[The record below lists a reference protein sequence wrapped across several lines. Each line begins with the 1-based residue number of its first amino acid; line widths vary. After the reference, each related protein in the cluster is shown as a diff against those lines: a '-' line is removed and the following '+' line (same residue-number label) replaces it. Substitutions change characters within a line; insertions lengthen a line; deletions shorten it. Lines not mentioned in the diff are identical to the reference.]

1 MVLQEVEQ
9 KDYYNRILITG
20 VAGFIGYHL
29 ARKIKGEIIGIDN
42 LNDYYSVSIKK
53 NRIKELQ
60 MLKNF
65 NFFKVDISD
74 KETLNAIFSV
84 YRPELVIHLAGQA
97 GVRYSNENPT
107 AYIKTNLEGFF
118 NVIECCK
125 KYNVSHLVYA
135 SSSSVYGN
143 AERPCKETDTLSP
156 QSLYAVTKSFNEQ
169 LANTYDMNTT
179 GLRFF
184 TVYGKD
190 GRPDMF
196 ISKAIRASQN
206 NEVLYINGDG
216 EQRRDFT
223 YVEDIV
229 DGIIKATKPSEE
241 KHIKYNLGA
250 EHPHSL
256 NEVVEILE
264 KLTGKKIN
272 VIYKNKNKLDADTT
286 WSDCA
291 KAKKELNWSPKV
303 DLKSGLKICI
313 S

>member
-1 MVLQEVEQ
+1 MQEVEQ

-29 ARKIKGEIIGIDN
+29 ARTIKGDIIGIDN

-53 NRIKELQ
+53 QHLKELQ

-84 YRPELVIHLAGQA
+84 YRPELVINLAGQA

-107 AYIKTNLEGFF
+107 AYIQTNLEGFF
-118 NVIECCK
+118 NIIECCK
-125 KYNVSHLVYA
+125 KYNVKHLVYA

-143 AERPCKETDTLSP
+143 AERPCKETDTLNP
-156 QSLYAVTKSFNEQ
+156 QSLYAVTKAFNEQ
-169 LANTYDMNTT
+169 LAATYNLNTT

-184 TVYGKD
+184 TVYGES

-196 ISKAIRASQN
+196 ISK
-206 NEVLYINGDG
+206 LINADQITLFGNG
-216 EQRRDFT
+216 ELKRDFT
-223 YVEDIV
+223 YIDDII

-241 KHIKYNLGA
+241 KHRIYNLGSSN
-250 EHPHSL
+250 PVTI
-256 NEVVEILE
+256 NEVVDIVEE
-264 KLTGKKIN
+264 LTGKKIKR
-272 VIYKNKNKLDADTT
+272 IYKAKPQEDVNCTFADC
-286 WSDCA
+286 S
-291 KAKKELNWSPKV
+291 KAKKELNWTPKINIRQ
-303 DLKSGLKICI
+303 GLKRII
-313 S
+313 YGKF

>member
-29 ARKIKGEIIGIDN
+29 ARKIKGDIIGIDN

-74 KETLNAIFSV
+74 KETLNAIFKI

-125 KYNVSHLVYA
+125 KYNAKHLVYA

-143 AERPCKETDTLSP
+143 AEKPCKETDTLSP
-156 QSLYAVTKSFNEQ
+156 QSLYAVTKAFNEQ
-169 LANTYDMNTT
+169 LANTYDINTT

-184 TVYGKD
+184 TVYGES

-196 ISKAIRASQN
+196 ISKLINADQIT
-206 NEVLYINGDG
+206 LYGNG
-216 EQRRDFT
+216 ELKRDFT
-223 YVEDIV
+223 YIDDIIN
-229 DGIIKATKPSEE
+229 GIIKATRPSEE
-241 KHIKYNLGA
+241 KHRIYNLGSSN
-250 EHPHSL
+250 PVTI
-256 NEVVEILE
+256 NEVVDIVEE
-264 KLTGKKIN
+264 LTGKR
-272 VIYKNKNKLDADTT
+272 
-286 WSDCA
+286 
-291 KAKKELNWSPKV
+291 
-303 DLKSGLKICI
+303 
-313 S
+313 

>member
-1 MVLQEVEQ
+1 MTT
-9 KDYYNRILITG
+9 LITG

-29 ARKIKGEIIGIDN
+29 AKEIKGEIIGIDN
-42 LNDYYSVSIKK
+42 LNDYYSVSLKK
-53 NRIKELQ
+53 QRLKELQ

-65 NFFKVDISD
+65 KFFKVDISD
-74 KETLNAIFSV
+74 KQSLEALYNE
-84 YRPELVIHLAGQA
+84 YRPELVINLAGQA
-97 GVRYSNENPT
+97 GVRYSSENPN
-107 AYIKTNLEGFF
+107 AYIKTNIIGFF

-125 KYNVSHLVYA
+125 KYNVRHLVYA

-143 AERPCKETDTLSP
+143 AERPCKETDTLNP

-169 LANTYDMNTT
+169 LASLYGFNTT

-184 TVYGKD
+184 SVYGGEGG

-196 ISKAIRASQN
+196 ISKAIRASEN

-229 DGIIKATKPSEE
+229 DGIIKSSVLSEK
-241 KHIKYNLGA
+241 KHKVFNLGA

-264 KLTGKKIN
+264 ELTGKKIN
-272 VIYKNKNKLDADTT
+272 VIYKNKNKLDVSTT

-291 KAKKELNWSPKV
+291 KAKKELNWMPTINIRQ
-303 DLKSGLKICI
+303 GLKRII
-313 S
+313 YGRNDKGN

>member
-1 MVLQEVEQ
+1 MQEVEQ

-29 ARKIKGEIIGIDN
+29 AKAIKGEIIGIDN

-53 NRIKELQ
+53 NRIKELK

-65 NFFKVDISD
+65 NFFKVDITD
-74 KETLNAIFSV
+74 KETLNAIFKI
-84 YRPELVIHLAGQA
+84 YRPELVINLAGQA
-97 GVRYSNENPT
+97 GVRYSSENPT

-125 KYNVSHLVYA
+125 KYHAKHLVYA

-169 LANTYDMNTT
+169 LANTYNLNTT

-196 ISKAIRASQN
+196 ISKLINADQIT
-206 NEVLYINGDG
+206 LYGNG
-216 EQRRDFT
+216 ELKRDFT
-223 YVEDIV
+223 YIDDIIN
-229 DGIIKATKPSEE
+229 GIIKALKPTKE
-241 KHIKYNLGA
+241 KHRIYNLGSSN
-250 EHPHSL
+250 PVTI
-256 NEVVEILE
+256 NEVVDIVEE
-264 KLTGKKIN
+264 LTGKRIKR
-272 VIYKNKNKLDADTT
+272 IYKEKPQEDVQMTFADI
-286 WSDCA
+286 S
-291 KAKKELNWSPKV
+291 KAKKELNWTPTINIRQ
-303 DLKSGLKICI
+303 GLKKII
-313 S
+313 YGKL

>member
-1 MVLQEVEQ
+1 MT
-9 KDYYNRILITG
+9 ILITG

-29 ARKIKGEIIGIDN
+29 AKKIKGEIVGIDN

-65 NFFKVDISD
+65 NFFKVDIAD
-74 KETLNAIFSV
+74 KETLNAIFKI
-84 YRPELVIHLAGQA
+84 YRPELVINLAGQA

-143 AERPCKETDTLSP
+143 AEKPCKETDTLSP

-169 LANTYDMNTT
+169 LAATYDINTT

-184 TVYGKD
+184 TVYGKS

-196 ISKAIRASQN
+196 ISKAINADQIT
-206 NEVLYINGDG
+206 LYGNG
-216 EQRRDFT
+216 ELKRDFT
-223 YVEDIV
+223 YIDDII
-229 DGIIKATKPSEE
+229 DGIIKATKPTKE
-241 KHIKYNLGA
+241 KHRIYNLGNSN
-250 EHPHSL
+250 PVTI
-256 NEVVEILE
+256 NEVVDIVEE
-264 KLTGKKIN
+264 LTGKRIKR
-272 VIYKNKNKLDADTT
+272 IYKEKPQEDVQMTFADI
-286 WSDCA
+286 S
-291 KAKKELNWSPKV
+291 KAKKELNWTPKINIRQ
-303 DLKSGLKICI
+303 GLKKII
-313 S
+313 YGKF

>member
-1 MVLQEVEQ
+1 VEQ

-29 ARKIKGEIIGIDN
+29 AKKIKGEIIGIDN
-42 LNDYYSVSIKK
+42 LNDYYSVSLKK
-53 NRIKELQ
+53 QRLKELQ

-74 KETLNAIFSV
+74 KETLNAIFKI
-84 YRPELVIHLAGQA
+84 YRPELVINLAGQA

-107 AYIKTNLEGFF
+107 PYIKTNLEGFF

-135 SSSSVYGN
+135 SSSSIYGN
-143 AERPCKETDTLSP
+143 AEKPCKETDTLSP

-169 LANTYDMNTT
+169 LAATYNLNTT

-196 ISKAIRASQN
+196 ISKLINADQIT
-206 NEVLYINGDG
+206 LYGNG
-216 EQRRDFT
+216 ELKRDFT
-223 YVEDIV
+223 YIDDIIN
-229 DGIIKATKPSEE
+229 GIIKATKPSEE
-241 KHIKYNLGA
+241 KHRIYNLGSSN
-250 EHPHSL
+250 PVTI
-256 NEVVEILE
+256 NEVVDIVEE
-264 KLTGKKIN
+264 LTGKRIKR
-272 VIYKNKNKLDADTT
+272 IYKEKPQEDVQMTFADI
-286 WSDCA
+286 S
-291 KAKKELNWSPKV
+291 KAKKELNWTPTINIRQ
-303 DLKSGLKICI
+303 GLKKII
-313 S
+313 YGKL

>member
-1 MVLQEVEQ
+1 MT
-9 KDYYNRILITG
+9 ILITG

-29 ARKIKGEIIGIDN
+29 AKKIKGEIVGIDN

-74 KETLNAIFSV
+74 EETLNAIFKV
-84 YRPELVIHLAGQA
+84 YRPELVINLAGQA

-107 AYIKTNLEGFF
+107 PYIKTNLEGFF
-118 NVIECCK
+118 NIIECCK

-143 AERPCKETDTLSP
+143 AEKPCKETDILSP

-169 LANTYDMNTT
+169 LAATYDINTT

-196 ISKAIRASQN
+196 ISKAIRASEN

-229 DGIIKATKPSEE
+229 DGIIKSSVLSEE
-241 KHIKYNLGA
+241 KHRVFNLGA

-256 NEVVEILE
+256 NEVIEILE
-264 KLTGKKIN
+264 ELTGKKIN
-272 VIYKNKNKLDADTT
+272 VIYKNKNKLDVSTT
-286 WSDCA
+286 WSDCT
-291 KAKKELNWSPKV
+291 KAKKELGWTAKINIRQ
-303 DLKSGLKICI
+303 GLKKII
-313 S
+313 YGRNDKGH

>member
-1 MVLQEVEQ
+1 VEQ

-29 ARKIKGEIIGIDN
+29 AKKIKGEIIGIDN
-42 LNDYYSVSIKK
+42 LNDYYSVSLKK
-53 NRIKELQ
+53 QRLKDLQ

-74 KETLNAIFSV
+74 KETLNAIFKI
-84 YRPELVIHLAGQA
+84 YRPELVINLAGQA

-156 QSLYAVTKSFNEQ
+156 QSLYAVTKAFNEQ
-169 LANTYDMNTT
+169 LANTYNLNTT

-184 TVYGKD
+184 TVYCES

-196 ISKAIRASQN
+196 ISK
-206 NEVLYINGDG
+206 LINADQITLFGNG
-216 EQRRDFT
+216 ELKRDFT
-223 YVEDIV
+223 YIDDII
-229 DGIIKATKPSEE
+229 DGIIKATKPTKE
-241 KHIKYNLGA
+241 KHRIYNLG
-250 EHPHSL
+250 SSNQVTI
-256 NEVVEILE
+256 NEVVDIVEE
-264 KLTGKKIN
+264 LTGKKIKR
-272 VIYKNKNKLDADTT
+272 IYKEKPQEDVQMTFADI
-286 WSDCA
+286 S
-291 KAKKELNWSPKV
+291 KAKKELNWTPKITI
-303 DLKSGLKICI
+303 KEGLKRII
-313 S
+313 YGKL

>member
-29 ARKIKGEIIGIDN
+29 AKKIKGDIIGIDN

-74 KETLNAIFSV
+74 KETLNAIFKI
-84 YRPELVIHLAGQA
+84 YRPELVINLAGQA

-107 AYIKTNLEGFF
+107 AFIKTNLEGFY

-143 AERPCKETDTLSP
+143 AEKPCKETDTLSP
-156 QSLYAVTKSFNEQ
+156 QSLYAVTKAFNEQ
-169 LANTYDMNTT
+169 LANTYDINTT

-196 ISKAIRASQN
+196 ISKLINADQIT
-206 NEVLYINGDG
+206 LYENG
-216 EQRRDFT
+216 ELKRDFT
-223 YVEDIV
+223 YIDDIIN
-229 DGIIKATKPSEE
+229 GIIKATRPSEE
-241 KHIKYNLGA
+241 KHRIYNLGSSN
-250 EHPHSL
+250 PVTI
-256 NEVVEILE
+256 NEVVDIVEE
-264 KLTGKKIN
+264 LTGKKIKR
-272 VIYKNKNKLDADTT
+272 IYKEKPQEDVQMTFADI
-286 WSDCA
+286 S
-291 KAKKELNWSPKV
+291 KAKKELNWAPKINIRQ
-303 DLKSGLKICI
+303 GLKRII
-313 S
+313 YGKL

>member
-1 MVLQEVEQ
+1 VEQ

-29 ARKIKGEIIGIDN
+29 AKKIKGEIIGIDN
-42 LNDYYSVSIKK
+42 LNDYYSVSLKK
-53 NRIKELQ
+53 QRLKELQ

-74 KETLNAIFSV
+74 KETLNAIFKI
-84 YRPELVIHLAGQA
+84 YRPELVINLAGQA

-107 AYIKTNLEGFF
+107 PYIKTNLEGFF

-135 SSSSVYGN
+135 SSSSIYGN
-143 AERPCKETDTLSP
+143 AEKPCKETDTLSP

-169 LANTYDMNTT
+169 LAATYNLNTT

-196 ISKAIRASQN
+196 ISKLINADQIT
-206 NEVLYINGDG
+206 LYGNG
-216 EQRRDFT
+216 ELKRDFT
-223 YVEDIV
+223 YIDDIIN
-229 DGIIKATKPSEE
+229 GIIKATKPSEE
-241 KHIKYNLGA
+241 KHRIYNLGSSN
-250 EHPHSL
+250 PVTI
-256 NEVVEILE
+256 NEVVDIVEE
-264 KLTGKKIN
+264 LTGKRIKR
-272 VIYKNKNKLDADTT
+272 IYKEKPQEDVQMTFADI
-286 WSDCA
+286 S
-291 KAKKELNWSPKV
+291 KAKKELNWTPKINIRQ
-303 DLKSGLKICI
+303 GLKKII
-313 S
+313 YGKF